1 MAAEL
6 CGKVPRI
13 RGLAVALQF
22 LNYRFTVRESARAFS
37 GQSGLTKSMSQ
48 EAVLRQETL
57 ALIDELAELS
67 DSTVSVPPGAASAA
81 TPAFQANGLPSRPA
95 GAAAG
100 INPFT
105 GHFVLREDEPVL
117 TAIERIE
124 SSRFQIVFVV
134 DASRRLTGI
143 ITNGDLRRYLLNGG
157 TTDAPASG
165 CMNRKFRSVGPDV
178 SRENLLKLLD
188 LGHTVIPR
196 VDAEG
201 RLIDMVTPEYELAS
215 PEAPVLARARAPVR
229 ISFGGGGSDLTYFFV
244 DHPGA
249 VLSTTV
255 ALYSHATLIPRADQD
270 INIYSEDLNT
280 HTHFASLL
288 DLLAR
293 PKLSLLSAVVSVV
306 KPSYGFDLYVR
317 SDFPVGSGLGGS
329 SAVATAVVA
338 AFNELRL
345 DHWTTYEV
353 AELAF
358 QAERVCFGVAG
369 GWQDQY
375 ASAFGGFNLIE
386 LGGAKNLV
394 HAIRLEEAT
403 LNELE
408 ACLILC
414 DSGIKHDS
422 SQLHRKQRETYM
434 SEDKSSEL
442 KNVVSLCREMH
453 RHLLR
458 GELLEFGRSLHR
470 GWELKRSLSSSISNP
485 EIAAIYDVAL
495 ESGAVGGKLLGAGGG
510 GFFLFFVEPQHR
522 QRVSARLKEMG
533 CKLATFKFEK
543 NGVTSWRTKIN
554 QAPRAS

>member
-1 MAAEL
+1 MN
-6 CGKVPRI
+6 P
-13 RGLAVALQF
+13 
-22 LNYRFTVRESARAFS
+22 
-37 GQSGLTKSMSQ
+37 
-48 EAVLRQETL
+48 
-57 ALIDELAELS
+57 LIQQLL
-67 DSTVSVPPGAASAA
+67 VY
-81 TPAFQANGLPSRPA
+81 
-95 GAAAG
+95 
-100 INPFT
+100 
-105 GHFVLREDEPVL
+105 EDEPVL
-117 TAIERIE
+117 TAVERIE

-134 DASRRLTGI
+134 NAAHQLLGVV
-143 ITNGDLRRYLLNGG
+143 TNGDLRRYLLNGG
-157 TTDAPASG
+157 VTRSPVTA
-165 CMNRKFRSVGPDV
+165 CMNSQFRAVGPDA
-178 SRENLLKLLD
+178 SREHLLKLLD
-188 LGHTVIPR
+188 LGHSVIPKL
-196 VDAEG
+196 DG
-201 RLIDMVTPEYELAS
+201 DGQLIDMVTPGYELAS

-249 VLSTTV
+249 VLSTAV
-255 ALYSHATLIPRADQD
+255 ALYCHATLVPRADQE
-270 INIYSEDLNT
+270 INIYSGDLNT

-293 PKLSLLSAVVSVV
+293 PQLNLLSSVVSVV
-306 KPSYGFDLYVR
+306 KPTYGFDLYVH

-345 DHWTTYEV
+345 DRWTTYEV

-386 LGGAKNLV
+386 LGEKNLV

-408 ACLILC
+408 ECLILC

-422 SQLHRKQRETYM
+422 SVLHHKQRETYI
-434 SEDKSSEL
+434 SEGKSSEL
-442 KNVVSLCREMH
+442 KSVVSLCREMH

-458 GELLEFGRSLHR
+458 GELLDFGRCLHR
-470 GWELKRSLSSSISNP
+470 GWELKRNLSSSISNA
-485 EIAAIYDVAL
+485 EVAGIYEAALKA
-495 ESGAVGGKLLGAGGG
+495 GAVGGKLLGAGGG
-510 GFFLFFVEPQHR
+510 GFFLFFVQPQHR
-522 QRVSARLKEMG
+522 QRVSTRLKEMN

-543 NGVTSWRTKIN
+543 SGVTSWRTKIL
-554 QAPRAS
+554 